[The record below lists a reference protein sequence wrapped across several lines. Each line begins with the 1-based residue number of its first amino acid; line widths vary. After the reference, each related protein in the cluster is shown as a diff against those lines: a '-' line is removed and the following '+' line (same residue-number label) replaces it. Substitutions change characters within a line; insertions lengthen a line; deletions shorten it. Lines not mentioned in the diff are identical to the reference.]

1 MQLPAHIFI
10 LSIPTSAFR
19 FLLEMKRLRKKSY
32 KKHITPEAET
42 AGSHKMKVTWLGTFD
57 VQLM

>member
-19 FLLEMKRLRKKSY
+19 FLLEMKRLRKNPTQNILPQKL
-32 KKHITPEAET
+32 KLQDLIK
-42 AGSHKMKVTWLGTFD
+42 
-57 VQLM
+57 